1 MRHNARTAALVA
13 FALPACAMAQTA
25 HEVSR
30 IGGSI
35 YPTVIQPT
43 PLPVAVPA
51 VRAHPATA
59 QGITAVCITSQA
71 HADRCNASAN
81 MAVCDV
87 DRVGLSHCLSHYA
100 HALVKQPIAAT
111 RSVSFML
118 RDAQGGLSTVTV
130 LATAA
135 QSDEAIARAAS
146 AGASGTTIAALR
158 MMPHGDGFYVD
169 ASRAPWPLPQLTG
182 YPPDAPAAGQTAAP
196 SSP

>member
-1 MRHNARTAALVA
+1 MRHNARTAALVV
-13 FALPACAMAQTA
+13 FALPACALAQTA

-35 YPTVIQPT
+35 YPTVIQPA
-43 PLPVAVPA
+43 PLPVAAPT
-51 VRAHPATA
+51 VRAHPETA

-71 HADRCNASAN
+71 HADRCNANADI
-81 MAVCDV
+81 AVCDV

-100 HALVKQPIAAT
+100 RALVKQPVAAT
-111 RSVSFML
+111 RSVGFML

-135 QSDEAIARAAS
+135 QSDEAIARAAL
-146 AGASGTTIAALR
+146 AGAPGAAIA
-158 MMPHGDGFYVD
+158 
-169 ASRAPWPLPQLTG
+169 APWPAPQLTG
-182 YPPDAPAAGQTAAP
+182 YPPDALAAGQTAAP